1 MFVNEVTVIKKKFS
15 FPCLVTCTLG
25 VASFRDIRGHLC
37 LEASE
42 WMAVIG
48 IE

>member
-1 MFVNEVTVIKKKFS
+1 MFVNEVTVKKEFC
-15 FPCLVTCTLG
+15 FPRLVTYTLG